1 MFKAEILE
9 NRNSKADRLR
19 FLMQEIADLQSASS
33 VLQWDQETYMP
44 IGGASFRGKQIATLA
59 GLSHEKFTSGEI
71 SDLVNSLLDENQTD
85 QLFNRSLLRIKK
97 DLSRNQKL
105 NREFVEELSHATS
118 EGFVNWE
125 KARSLNDFKIFAPSL
140 NNLIGLKRIECGLVG
155 YANHPYDALIEEFEP
170 GMTKA
175 SLDSIFDKLLP
186 RLTDL
191 FQRIKKA
198 DSTPN
203 NKFLQGHFDS
213 KDQWEM
219 GLKILKQIGFDFNRG
234 RQDLST
240 HPFTITTSPDDVR
253 ITTRISEG
261 NFAEML
267 WSCLHE
273 AGHAMYEQG
282 LSNGLYGFP
291 SAEAASL
298 GIHESQ
304 SRLWENQIGR
314 ERPFW
319 EGNYRIVQEAF
330 PDQFNNTDLNEFYKG
345 INLVESGLIRTNAD
359 ELTYHFHVYIRYKL
373 ECLLIEDQL
382 SVNDLAD
389 AWNDLYL
396 KLLGIKPTTAIE
408 GVLQDIHWAHGSFGY
423 FPTYS
428 LGSLYAAQFYDAAVK
443 TNPEII
449 TELKK
454 GETAQLMQ
462 WLNENIYHKGRMFDS
477 EEICNMATGSR
488 LNPDIFIDYLTQKY
502 QTVYQF
508 SR

>member
-9 NRNSKADRLR
+9 NHSSKVDRLR

-44 IGGASFRGKQIATLA
+44 SGGASFRGKQIATLA

-71 SDLVNSLLDENQTD
+71 SDLVNSLLQENNND
-85 QLFNRSLLRIKK
+85 QLYNRSLLRIKK
-97 DLSRNQKL
+97 DLSRKEKL
-105 NREFVEELSHATS
+105 NREFVEELSHVTS
-118 EGFVNWE
+118 EGYVNWE
-125 KARSLNDFKIFAPSL
+125 KARRLNDFRIFTPSL
-140 NNLIGLKRIECGLVG
+140 KNLIGLKKNECKLVG
-155 YANHPYDALIEEFEP
+155 YASHPYDALIDEFEP

-175 SLDSIFDKLLP
+175 TLDSIFDKLLP

-191 FQRIKKA
+191 FNRVKKA
-198 DSTPN
+198 NSAPN
-203 NKFLQGHFDS
+203 NKFLQGHFNS

-219 GLKILKQIGFDFNRG
+219 GLKILKKIGFDFNRG

-253 ITTRISEG
+253 ITTRISDD

-330 PDQFNNTDLNEFYKG
+330 PDQFNKIDLNEFYKG

-382 SVNDLAD
+382 SVNDLPD

-408 GVLQDIHWAHGSFGY
+408 GALQDIHWAHGSFGY

-428 LGSLYAAQFYDAAVK
+428 LGSLYAAQFYAAAK
-443 TNPEII
+443 HSNPLLEQ
-449 TELKK
+449 ELAA
-454 GETAQLMQ
+454 GNTAQLLH
-462 WLNENIYHKGRMFDS
+462 WLKENIFEKGRLFDS
-477 EEICNMATGSR
+477 EEICKMATGSG
-488 LNPDIFIDYLTQKY
+488 LNPDIFIKYLTNKY
-502 QTVYQF
+502 QTVYNFQ
-508 SR
+508 